1 MCSGWK
7 AISLLHHHSNSI
19 DIFPIKKYSTLE
31 KTSSY
36 SVYAYGLGLEI
47 KIRSIMFGLFYIYG
61 TDHCHID
68 VKTSVKSVQIIK
80 SLYLDKIYNCSMLL
94 WSY

>member
-19 DIFPIKKYSTLE
+19 DIFPIKKYSTLG

-36 SVYAYGLGLEI
+36 SVYEYGLGLEI

-61 TDHCHID
+61 TDHCHIRRKD
-68 VKTSVKSVQIIK
+68 ICQICA
-80 SLYLDKIYNCSMLL
+80 NN
-94 WSY
+94 